1 MNENQGI
8 CSHIRKKAA
17 NAFTKATH
25 LSPGD
30 ATTHFQIG
38 KGCFHMRCYEEAI
51 QSFEEA
57 IRIDPN
63 FIEAL
68 GELSKAYILGGHR
81 QKSVDYFTEVIKKS
95 KEAISIQPDNFQAYV
110 RLGIGYEY
118 FAGHEKAGN
127 ALKEALRIDPDNAYV
142 HFYLGQVFVQQAD
155 KKAAQ
160 DKYRKLQ
167 TLNRGYAEFLA
178 GSISTIGTE
187 QDFTI
192 SPLCDDCVDNL

>member
-81 QKSVDYFTEVIKKS
+81 QKSVDFFTEVIKKS
-95 KEAISIQPDNFQAYV
+95 KEAISIQPDNFQAYA
-110 RLGIGYEY
+110 RMGIAYEY
-118 FAGHEKAGN
+118 FAGHEKAVN
-127 ALKEALRIDPDNAYV
+127 ALKEALHIDPDNAYL
-142 HFYLGQVFVQQAD
+142 HYYLGLVFVMQAD
-155 KKAAQ
+155 RKSAQ
-160 DKYRKLQ
+160 GEYRTLQ
-167 TLNRGYAEFLA
+167 TLNMGLAESLA

-187 QDFTI
+187 QDFII
-192 SPLCDDCVDNL
+192 SPLCKGCVDKL